1 MTEADTP
8 LCRSSALTIWIQEK
22 EWCHPSA
29 PMMSSQCS
37 FFCHPSS

>member
-8 LCRSSALTIWIQEK
+8 LCRSSASFFCHSSALTIWIQEK

-29 PMMSSQCS
+29 PMMSSK
-37 FFCHPSS
+37 